1 VTPEPC
7 LFTYDGNVCDQVGS
21 HFCVPRADHAQAFF
35 EEVLLHTKGTWSRK
49 PFKLAPWQRDELIRP
64 IFGKVHFSDE
74 WSTYVRTTRIV
85 WIELARKQG
94 KSEMLAGI
102 ALYLLCAD
110 NEEGAE
116 IYGAAMD
123 RDQARKVYDVA
134 ARMVRLSPVL
144 SKRLTVRDSAKR
156 IVDEQTASYYEAI
169 PADAGGNLGHNPH
182 GIVFDEILTQKNG
195 DLWDALRTGMGTR
208 TQPLMVAATTPG
220 NDPAGW
226 CGQMHL
232 EMERVAE
239 DPERAPHILVFLR
252 NLPMDS
258 DPFDESNW
266 AWPNPALGDFL
277 SMQAIRDEAIEAR
290 NDPAKENAYRQ
301 FRMAQWVRQ
310 AFRWMQMHLWDDCI
324 GEPWPR
330 PSLGRERLS
339 GRSGWC
345 GLDLAAKSDL
355 TAWCILIPE
364 GVTAAN
370 AGQRQL
376 NGVPLAATGKMHALW
391 RFWIPE
397 EALAALDDANDGQ
410 YTRWARDGWLTVTE
424 GNVVDYDRIYA
435 DIAADAKTFKLRAGD
450 ADQWSM
456 APVIQEIEKRTGIE
470 EFYSY
475 PNTYN
480 RMTPGMDELMGF
492 VKAGQLQ
499 HHGNPVA
506 RACFDAVEVVRA
518 PYDPDL
524 IRPVKPERSASSSR
538 IDGVP
543 ALAMAAAAWRRTATV
558 ERRKTRVYGF

>member
-1 VTPEPC
+1 
-7 LFTYDGNVCDQVGS
+7 
-21 HFCVPRADHAQAFF
+21 
-35 EEVLLHTKGTWSRK
+35 
-49 PFKLAPWQRDELIRP
+49 
-64 IFGKVHFSDE
+64 
-74 WSTYVRTTRIV
+74 
-85 WIELARKQG
+85 
-94 KSEMLAGI
+94 MLAGI

-301 FRMAQWVRQ
+301 FRMASV
-310 AFRWMQMHLWDDCI
+310 
-324 GEPWPR
+324 
-330 PSLGRERLS
+330 GRLHR
-339 GRSGWC
+339 GTV
-345 GLDLAAKSDL
+345 AK
-355 TAWCILIPE
+355 T
-364 GVTAAN
+364 V
-370 AGQRQL
+370 AGQGTVIGSFGLVWPGPR
-376 NGVPLAATGKMHALW
+376 GEVGPYSVVHPHTGGCDCGERRSAATQRGA
-391 RFWIPE
+391 P
-397 EALAALDDANDGQ
+397 G
-410 YTRWARDGWLTVTE
+410 RDGE
-424 GNVVDYDRIYA
+424 
-435 DIAADAKTFKLRAGD
+435 DAR
-450 ADQWSM
+450 
-456 APVIQEIEKRTGIE
+456 P
-470 EFYSY
+470 
-475 PNTYN
+475 
-480 RMTPGMDELMGF
+480 
-492 VKAGQLQ
+492 
-499 HHGNPVA
+499 
-506 RACFDAVEVVRA
+506 VEVL
-518 PYDPDL
+518 DP
-524 IRPVKPERSASSSR
+524 
-538 IDGVP
+538 
-543 ALAMAAAAWRRTATV
+543 
-558 ERRKTRVYGF
+558 